1 MQCCFFGQNPKNAL
15 GADWWDLWDDNTGF
29 DYDHFMRVYPDG
41 TTSETRKFYQTI
53 AELGCKSIETNVYSH
68 SHNQPSSISNK
79 QVLHVL
85 LDNLPRDKQ
94 IGLIPHGKNAQHFI
108 STYTVPDEWRILEPP
123 LRTLLGR
130 ASNDEKDRAK
140 RFCQRMIPMNPPERR
155 NLESLQVN
163 SKNSKE
169 SHQ

>member
-1 MQCCFFGQNPKNAL
+1 MTTLAL
-15 GADWWDLWDDNTGF
+15 
-29 DYDHFMRVYPDG
+29 
-41 TTSETRKFYQTI
+41 TTTF
-53 AELGCKSIETNVYSH
+53 LCKSIRMARHLKRGSFINRLRSLAVGALRQMFTVIPINSLLQFQTSKCYTPCWTICQETSG
-68 SHNQPSSISNK
+68 
-79 QVLHVL
+79 
-85 LDNLPRDKQ
+85 
-94 IGLIPHGKNAQHFI
+94 IGLIPHGKKAQRFI

-130 ASNDEKDRAK
+130 ASNDEKDRVK
-140 RFCQRMIPMNPPERR
+140 RFCQRMIPMKPPERR